1 MDVGYIKPPVIFGGK
16 SATAR
21 TNIRSLV
28 AVCLASSCLT
38 GIAASALAQQ
48 IEEIVVTTRKR
59 AENLQDVPIVITAFT
74 AETMA
79 RKGISDLED
88 ITKFT
93 PGVTLEEGFSKQDTR
108 ITIRG
113 LSPSRGRQNAAV
125 LVDDVDISSEAIAS
139 AGGSMFINPRLFD
152 TERVEVVKG
161 PHSALYGRSAFAGA
175 INYITKKP
183 GDEVRMNA
191 SANVANPGVLEGRV
205 SASGPVVENKLALGG
220 SVALWHA
227 NGFYKNSVT
236 GRNVGGNSGHGV
248 SLASTFTPTESSKI
262 YLRGEYSDEHFDPE
276 ARTFISA
283 TPNLLTIPA
292 SAVGVGIPGITT
304 STTTTSAVLGKLP
317 DAARLLPPRLSS
329 NPRTPGVD
337 YPGDDRLL
345 KSLSLRADVEFDAV
359 SLVSLSYYG
368 DSNATQFHDT
378 LGAGDATVVNAIQET
393 HFITDNRLLSQD
405 LRLQSNDDNSPLS
418 WALGGLFWNEYT
430 RQNGQSNACLSTI
443 GGCATILSGLGVTR
457 PSFTP
462 GPNLYYRDT
471 HHYSVYGLAEYNVTD
486 AFKLSAEVRHAWEN
500 EKVNATVNST
510 LIGCVGGQR
519 IAVPPPLRCTV
530 PAPQVQTPSVT
541 LFRDG
546 STTKGT
552 KSDSEFTTPRFTA
565 EYKFTDAGIVY
576 ASAGKGQ
583 KPGGVLSVL
592 AGTVVNVGSQP
603 DSVDYTNTKFLEEQL
618 WVYELGVK
626 SDWLDGKLRTNA
638 DVYYQDFKYKQ
649 ETGTRIGSD
658 GLPIPGPANAE
669 KARVK
674 GFEFDGTAAIT
685 EELRLSAGYAYIDSI
700 YKKFKAQQTTAANIA
715 LGGNCTV
722 VRPTTGNPFCSVDY
736 AGKRLAL
743 APKHSFNLNA
753 EWKQAAF
760 ADVDWYVEIDSRYVG
775 RRFTTFDNGTVFNSF
790 FTTDIRLGLSAD
802 HWQLTGYVNNV
813 SKNDALRQGGVGLPD
828 FTGGFIIPT
837 NPGLSSGFLA
847 NLPDKRQFGLRA
859 SYTY

>member
-1 MDVGYIKPPVIFGGK
+1 MARSYLRSFITVAL
-16 SATAR
+16 AT
-21 TNIRSLV
+21 T
-28 AVCLASSCLT
+28 CLS

-59 AENLQDVPIVITAFT
+59 AENLQDVPIVITVFT

-79 RKGISDLED
+79 RKGINSLGD

-93 PGVTLEEGFSKQDTR
+93 PGMTLEEGFSKQDTR

-113 LSPSRGRQNAAV
+113 LSPTRGRQNAAV
-125 LVDDVDISSEAIAS
+125 LIDDIDISSEAIAT

-183 GDEVRMNA
+183 GDEVRLNA
-191 SANVANPGVLEGRV
+191 SVNIANPGVLEGRA

-227 NGFYKNSVT
+227 NGFYKNTTT
-236 GRNVGGNSGHGV
+236 GRNVGGNEGHG
-248 SLASTFTPTESSKI
+248 ASVGATFTPTETAKL

-292 SAVGVGIPGITT
+292 SAVGVGIPGITVG
-304 STTTTSAVLGKLP
+304 TTTTTAVLGKIP
-317 DAARLLPPRLSS
+317 DAARLAPVRLSA
-329 NPRTPGVD
+329 NPRTPGQD

-345 KSLSLRADVEFDAV
+345 KSLSLRADVEFEAV

-368 DSNATQFHDT
+368 DSNSTQFHDT
-378 LGAGDATVVNAIQET
+378 LAAGDATVVNAIQET
-393 HFITDNRLLSQD
+393 HFITNNKLLSQD
-405 LRLQSNDDNSPLS
+405 LRLQSNDDESPIN
-418 WALGGLFWNEYT
+418 WTLGGLFWNELT
-430 RQNGQSNACLSTI
+430 RQEGQSNACLSTV

-457 PSFTP
+457 PFFIS
-462 GPNLYYRDT
+462 PNLYDRDT
-471 HHYSVYGLAEYNVTD
+471 HHYSAYGLVEYGVTD
-486 AFKLSAEVRHAWEN
+486 AIRLSAEVRHVWEN
-500 EKVNATVNST
+500 EKINATLNST

-519 IAVPPPLRCTV
+519 TQVPPPLRCAV

-541 LFRDG
+541 VFRDG
-546 STTKGT
+546 STQKGT
-552 KSDSEFTTPRFTA
+552 KGESEFTTPRFTV
-565 EYKFTDAGIVY
+565 EYKFNDSGMVY

-583 KPGGVLSVL
+583 KPGGVLSLL
-592 AGTVVNVGSQP
+592 AGTVVNVGGVP
-603 DSVDYTNTKFLEEQL
+603 DSLDYTNTKFLEERL
-618 WVYELGVK
+618 WVYEFGLK
-626 SDWLDGKLRTNA
+626 SDWLDGRVRTNA
-638 DVYYQDFKYKQ
+638 DVYYQDFKFKQ
-649 ETGTRIGSD
+649 ESGTRVGPD

-674 GFEFDGTAAIT
+674 GFEFDGSAAIT
-685 EELRLSAGYAYIDSI
+685 DIVRLSVGYTYIDSI
-700 YKKFKAQQTTAANIA
+700 YKKFKAQQTTASNIA

-722 VRPTTGNPFCSVDY
+722 VRPATGNPFCSVDY
-736 AGKRLAL
+736 AGKALAL
-743 APKHSFNLNA
+743 SPKHSFNTSL
-753 EWKQAAF
+753 EFKDEAF
-760 ADVDWYVEIDSRYVG
+760 TDVDWFVEIDTRYVG
-775 RRFTTFDNGTVFNSF
+775 RRFTTFDNATILNSF
-790 FTTDIRLGLSAD
+790 FTTDIRVGLSAD

-828 FTGGFIIPT
+828 FTSGFIIPT